1 MARGRKGY
9 GPDVKLRA
17 KALWIVGNMTDQ
29 QIADAVGISRSE
41 TIGDW
46 RRSESWEKERAIIQ
60 QETDR
65 RVSQAVAETISEM
78 NSRHLRQY
86 QLLQSKGL
94 AALKRFDPKSAT
106 EAQAMMDI
114 GIKGERLVRGEPTEV
129 REVRALMQTN
139 VQILEVVVADV
150 IRALLDSGQI
160 DGRAARQF
168 AEMFAA
174 QINEAPFRYRVDG

>member
-1 MARGRKGY
+1 MGRKGY

-17 KALWIVGNMTDQ
+17 KALWIVGNHTDQ
-29 QIADAVGISRSE
+29 QIAEQVGISRSE
-41 TIGDW
+41 TIGEW
-46 RRSESWEKERAIIQ
+46 RRNENWEKERAIIQ

-94 AALKRFDPKSAT
+94 AALRQLDPKSAA
-106 EAQAMMDI
+106 EAQAMMDG

-129 REVRALMQTN
+129 REVRALMQAN
-139 VQILEVVVADV
+139 VQVLEITVADV
-150 IRALLDSGQI
+150 LKVLLESGQI
-160 DGRAARQF
+160 DSRGARRF
-168 AEMFAA
+168 AELFAEA
-174 QINEAPFRYRVDG
+174 INSAPFKYRVEG